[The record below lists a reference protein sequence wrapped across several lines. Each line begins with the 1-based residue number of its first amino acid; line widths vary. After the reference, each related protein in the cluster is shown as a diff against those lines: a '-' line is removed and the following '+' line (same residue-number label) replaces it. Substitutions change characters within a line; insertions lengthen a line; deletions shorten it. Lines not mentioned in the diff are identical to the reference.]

1 MKWYCDTFIK
11 AERQKFSA
19 FLTVCIFLCKI
30 VCRAK
35 QNSPKQTDR
44 EQTRTAQFLL
54 TFQVLTLALRMQGAN
69 IQTRPHS
76 LRVYFENQPG
86 LRYWLKLPLTT
97 QSCQMPRDYMKN
109 ATCRKRYTKV
119 CKTIQRTRVRGVRFW
134 CALDP
139 TLPSPVHFRRQWRN
153 LTAFSKIDHNLL
165 SHPTTLV
172 FYATLTFWYWPGFPS
187 HQHSKIIQD
196 SFLFHLMGQ
205 AQRIFLGVLEWKIDW
220 IFKSWKGKRKQL

>member
-1 MKWYCDTFIK
+1 MV
-11 AERQKFSA
+11 

-30 VCRAK
+30 VCRTK

-44 EQTRTAQFLL
+44 EQTWTAQFLL
-54 TFQVLTLALRMQGAN
+54 TFQVLTVVLRMQGSN

-97 QSCQMPRDYMKN
+97 RSCQMPRDYMKK

-119 CKTIQRTRVRGVRFW
+119 CKTIQRTWIRGVRFW

-139 TLPSPVHFRRQWRN
+139 ILPSQAHFRRQWRN
-153 LTAFSKIDHNLL
+153 LTAFSKIFFDPPPRVMKIKTKINKWDLMKL
-165 SHPTTLV
+165 KSFYTAKESINKRQTTEWEKI
-172 FYATLTFWYWPGFPS
+172 FANNATDKGLI
-187 HQHSKIIQD
+187 SKNTNSSCSSISKNQTTQ
-196 SFLFHLMGQ
+196 SKNGQ
-205 AQRIFLGVLEWKIDW
+205 KT
-220 IFKSWKGKRKQL
+220 